1 VFTSSG
7 GGSRPPNTPPR
18 RRAIEAYTSPA
29 ITDLGSLHEL
39 TLETNKIG
47 RNADIYSGIV
57 PIVGD
62 LTEIS

>member
-1 VFTSSG
+1 MET
-7 GGSRPPNTPPR
+7 
-18 RRAIEAYTSPA
+18 YTSPA